1 MAKSEKEKKVTK
13 KPAGDDSSS
22 KPKKASSKSAKED
35 DGDDEDL
42 ELDDEKPAKSSNY
55 EIKTPVK
62 KSKADKFEAL
72 FEEDED

>member
-1 MAKSEKEKKVTK
+1 MTFDKMKETLQNFLNPGDESDDVIDEVEDEVTEETK
-13 KPAGDDSSS
+13 DDLPW
-22 KPKKASSKSAKED
+22 K
-35 DGDDEDL
+35 
-42 ELDDEKPAKSSNY
+42 DDEKPAKSSNY